1 MDVSAVLL
9 SRFHLRRL
17 HAVWRSAGWPCQD
30 LVEVELLAAGML
42 ERLTEDGRE
51 RLRVTDAGVAAL
63 AAGRQ
68 RNRRAFDAHE
78 ALVQRVAR
86 QLQRAGRVVYTE
98 LKLRAQVAVASPTQA
113 VAVAPEGLPGAPA
126 PLASLDTLPAGL
138 GFEDEPPLPASPM
151 GKLRWVQA
159 RPDVFSIRYT
169 SVEAYL
175 QPLVHEIKVR
185 RADLLSDV
193 RKPEKRAA
201 YLGMAGEC
209 WYVLA
214 EGIGGPED
222 VPPECGVLIATESG
236 LECARAAPARSVPM
250 RFDVWMALARAVP
263 LAGED
268 EPRQGLLGQ
277 ESGRDS
283 APDPD

>member
-1 MDVSAVLL
+1 MDTPALPL
-9 SRFHLRRL
+9 TRFHLRRL
-17 HAVWRSAGWPCQD
+17 HELWRSAGWPCQD
-30 LVEVELLAAGML
+30 LLEVELLAAGLL
-42 ERLTEDGRE
+42 ERLVEDGRE
-51 RLRVTDAGVAAL
+51 RLRLTETGIAAL

-78 ALVQRVAR
+78 ALVERVAR
-86 QLQRAGRVVYTE
+86 HLQRSGRVVYTE
-98 LKLRAQVAVASPTQA
+98 LKLRAQVAVSSPTQA
-113 VAVAPEGLPGAPA
+113 VAVAEGAPA
-126 PLASLDTLPAGL
+126 ALPSLPSTEPLPPGL
-138 GFEDEPPLPASPM
+138 GFEDEMPLPSAAP

-185 RADLLSDV
+185 RSDLLSDL

-201 YLGMAGEC
+201 YLGMAAEC

-222 VPPECGVLIATESG
+222 VPPECGVLIATASG
-236 LECARAAPARSVPM
+236 LECARPAPPRAKRM
-250 RFDVWMALARAVP
+250 RFDLWMALARATP
-263 LAGED
+263 LGRED
-268 EPRQGLLGQ
+268 DERQGWLG
-277 ESGRDS
+277 GV
-283 APDPD
+283 PDAEDCA

>member
-1 MDVSAVLL
+1 MDVSAALL

-68 RNRRAFDAHE
+68 RNRHAFDAHE

-86 QLQRAGRVVYTE
+86 LLQRGGRVVYTE

-126 PLASLDTLPAGL
+126 PLASLDTLPPGL
-138 GFEDEPPLPASPM
+138 GFEDEPSLPASPA

-185 RADLLSDV
+185 RADLLADLK
-193 RKPEKRAA
+193 KPEKRAA

-214 EGIGGPED
+214 EGIGGPQD
-222 VPPECGVLIATESG
+222 VPPECGVIIATPTA
-236 LECARAAPARSVPM
+236 LECVRPAPARKGLM
-250 RFDVWMALARAVP
+250 RFDLWMALARAVP
-263 LAGED
+263 LER
-268 EPRQGLLGQ
+268 EMSEEQGWLGQ
-277 ESGRDS
+277 EGE
-283 APDPD
+283 

>member
-1 MDVSAVLL
+1 MEEPSL
-9 SRFHLRRL
+9 SSLPFALTRFHVRRL
-17 HAVWRSAGWPCQD
+17 SELWRSAGWPCQD
-30 LVEVELLAAGML
+30 LLEAELLAAGLL
-42 ERLTEDGRE
+42 ERLLEGGRE
-51 RLRVTDAGVAAL
+51 RLRLTEAGIAAL
-63 AAGRQ
+63 AQGRQ

-86 QLQRAGRVVYTE
+86 HLQRSGRIVYTE
-98 LKLRAQVAVASPTQA
+98 LKLRAQVAVTSPTQA
-113 VAVAPEGLPGAPA
+113 VAVTAAGLPHAP
-126 PLASLDTLPAGL
+126 PLASTEALPAGL
-138 GFEDEPPLPASPM
+138 GFEDEPPLPPGQMGRM

-185 RADLLSDV
+185 RSDLLSDL

-222 VPPECGVLIATESG
+222 VPPECGVLIATPAA
-236 LECARAAPARSVPM
+236 LECARPAPSRMGPM
-250 RFDVWMALARAVP
+250 RFDLWMALARAVP
-263 LAGED
+263 LEREMSEEQGWLGE
-268 EPRQGLLGQ
+268 GG
-277 ESGRDS
+277 S
-283 APDPD
+283 